1 MNIIINFR
9 ILVNEKNYKG
19 VLMQNFHELVYN
31 DKGISLLGVKEVI
44 EFSDKEIYLSL
55 HESGLRII
63 GRDLKITE
71 VDLEKGSLKASGAI
85 LSLSYGGNAKEG
97 LIKRLFK

>member
-19 VLMQNFHELVYN
+19 DFMQNLHELNYN
-31 DKGISLLGVKEVI
+31 AGGISVLGVKEVI
-44 EFSDKEIYLSL
+44 EFSDKEIHLSL
-55 HESGLRII
+55 HESGLKIL

-71 VDLEKGSLKASGAI
+71 VDLEKGILKATGTL
-85 LSLSYGGNAKEG
+85 LSLSYGGGSKEG
-97 LIKRLFK
+97 LLKKLFK